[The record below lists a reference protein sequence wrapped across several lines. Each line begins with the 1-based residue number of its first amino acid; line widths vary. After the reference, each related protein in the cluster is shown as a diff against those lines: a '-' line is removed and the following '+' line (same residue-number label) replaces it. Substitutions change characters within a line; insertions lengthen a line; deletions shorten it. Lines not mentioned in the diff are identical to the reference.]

1 MHCGAGSALSRSSLS
16 RSRAAACWRRVRRL
30 RKSRRAAIR
39 FLRHSRWISRRRL
52 ISICSSVGWSIIAAR
67 NTTPTL
73 RRCCMRPNNGS
84 RRGRRRWPNRPSF
97 WTSTKRRC
105 PTGAESTATNSP
117 ISSRG
122 LARSIS
128 AASAATCN
136 GSAASVRL
144 RSSRRL
150 TYTNPHAVRTWRSHA
165 GLWTCFSSLD
175 GTRPAS
181 RLTARRRRNGLM
193 TISTRPAIWA

>member
-1 MHCGAGSALSRSSLS
+1 MRNALGRGIRAVPLIAFALACCSLFAAGAASAQVPDGCDPPP
-16 RSRAAACWRRVRRL
+16 AVQPMDFW
-30 RKSRRAAIR
+30 
-39 FLRHSRWISRRRL
+39 RRL
-52 ISICSSVGWSIIAAR
+52 ISMRSSVGWFIIAAR

-84 RRGRRRWPNRPSF
+84 RSGRRRWPNRPSF
-97 WTSTKRRC
+97 WTSMKRRY
-105 PTGAESTATNSP
+105 PTGAEISATNLP

-122 LARSIS
+122 LARSIG

-136 GSAASVRL
+136 GNATSVRL

-165 GLWTCFSSLD
+165 GLWTCFHH
-175 GTRPAS
+175 R
-181 RLTARRRRNGLM
+181 TARGQR
-193 TISTRPAIWA
+193 AA